1 MIRVAEETKL
11 TENEAEETEI
21 NSENPQETKAE
32 EAPQEK
38 AAKKEKKAKK
48 ESELEK
54 LKAELEQKN
63 DILLRTAAE
72 FDNYK
77 KRTEREKSGVAE
89 YARAGIIKQLL
100 PILDNID
107 RAAGA
112 DKESPDYI
120 KGIELIVKQLEGLSD
135 KLGIEEIAK
144 QGDTFDPNLH
154 EAVMHIEDENLGE
167 SVIAEVLQKGYKTG
181 DTIIRHAM
189 VKVAN

>member
-1 MIRVAEETKL
+1 MRRVAEETKI
-11 TENEAEETEI
+11 TENEAEKTETEAEVKPQTEQK
-21 NSENPQETKAE
+21 SE
-32 EAPQEK
+32 EK
-38 AAKKEKKAKK
+38 TAKKEKKSKK
-48 ESELEK
+48 EAELEK
-54 LKAELEQKN
+54 LKAELDKKN

-107 RAAGA
+107 RAAQA
-112 DKESPDYI
+112 DRESPDYI
-120 KGIELIVKQLEGLSD
+120 KGIELIIKQFEGLSE

-144 QGDTFDPNLH
+144 QGDVFDPNLH
-154 EAVMHIEDENLGE
+154 EAVMHIEDEALGE
-167 SVIAEVLQKGYKTG
+167 NVIAEVLQKGYKTG

>member
-1 MIRVAEETKL
+1 MRRVAEETKI
-11 TENEAEETEI
+11 TESEAEKTETEAQVKPQTEEK
-21 NSENPQETKAE
+21 SE
-32 EAPQEK
+32 EK
-38 AAKKEKKAKK
+38 TAKKEKKSKK
-48 ESELEK
+48 EAELEK
-54 LKAELEQKN
+54 LKAELDKKN

-107 RAAGA
+107 RAAQA
-112 DKESPDYI
+112 DRESPDYI
-120 KGIELIVKQLEGLSD
+120 KGIELIIKQFEGLSG

-144 QGDTFDPNLH
+144 QGDAFDPNLH
-154 EAVMHIEDENLGE
+154 EAVMHIEDEALGE
-167 SVIAEVLQKGYKTG
+167 NVIAEVLQKGYKTG

>member
-1 MIRVAEETKL
+1 MAEETKI
-11 TENEAEETEI
+11 TENEAEKTEV
-21 NSENPQETKAE
+21 EAEVKPQTEQE
-32 EAPQEK
+32 EK
-38 AAKKEKKAKK
+38 TAKKEKKSKK
-48 ESELEK
+48 DSEIEK
-54 LKAELEQKN
+54 LKAELDKKN

-72 FDNYK
+72 FDNFK

-107 RAAGA
+107 RAAAA
-112 DKESPDYI
+112 DRESPDYI
-120 KGIELIVKQLEGLSD
+120 KGIELIIKQFEGLSE

-154 EAVMHIEDENLGE
+154 EAVMHIEDEALGE
-167 SVIAEVLQKGYKTG
+167 NVIAEVLQKGYKTG

>member
-1 MIRVAEETKL
+1 MAEETKV
-11 TENEAEETEI
+11 TENETEETSKE
-21 NSENPQETKAE
+21 SEKVKET
-32 EAPQEK
+32 AP
-38 AAKKEKKAKK
+38 KKEKKSKK
-48 ESELEK
+48 DSEIEK
-54 LKAELEQKN
+54 LKAELERKN
-63 DILLRTAAE
+63 DVLLRTAAE

-112 DKESPDYI
+112 DRESPDYI
-120 KGIELIVKQLEGLSD
+120 KGIELIVKQLEGLSE

-144 QGDTFDPNLH
+144 QGETFDPNLH
-154 EAVMHIEDENLGE
+154 EAVMHIEDDSFGE
-167 SVIAEVLQKGYKTG
+167 SEVVEELLKGYICG
-181 DTIIRHAM
+181 DRVIRYSM

>member
-1 MIRVAEETKL
+1 MAEETKV
-11 TENEAEETEI
+11 TENEAEEAKA
-21 NSENPQETKAE
+21 NSETKAE
-32 EAPQEK
+32 EMPQGK
-38 AAKKEKKAKK
+38 TAKKEKKSKK
-48 ESELEK
+48 DSEIER
-54 LKAELEQKN
+54 LKAELDKKN
-63 DILLRTAAE
+63 DVLLRTAAE

-120 KGIELIVKQLEGLSD
+120 KGIELIVKQLEGLSE
-135 KLGIEEIAK
+135 KIGIEEIAK

-167 SVIAEVLQKGYKTG
+167 NVIAEVLQKGYKTG